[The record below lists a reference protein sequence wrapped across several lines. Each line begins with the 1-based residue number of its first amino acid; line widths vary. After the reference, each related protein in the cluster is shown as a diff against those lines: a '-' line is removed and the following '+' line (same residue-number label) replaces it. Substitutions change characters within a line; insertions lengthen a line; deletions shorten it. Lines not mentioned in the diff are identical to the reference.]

1 MPKKGIL
8 DRFEGDFAVI
18 ETFDGM
24 TMNIKKRFLPENARE
39 GDVIDLDDLSIDE
52 PLTRQRKEKIR
63 KLAERLFED

>member
-18 ETFDGM
+18 ETFEGR

-52 PLTRQRKEKIR
+52 PLTRRRKEKIQ